1 MRAPEMSQGDM
12 LALHS
17 QLSSIPDTGPP
28 ALNLSSQIFTMR
40 KKLLTMSC
48 NISDKCHVLFQV
60 SLGTAFPSHS
70 PHGLSRLHVSVWS
83 ELNPRV
89 LRSDLVGI
97 RRRPQA
103 QPFCPELP
111 KATPKF
117 CVQGQSSDGNS
128 HGPALPSP
136 PSCQTSSPSFCFP
149 SLNLSHAH
157 LWFFLKDVETIL
169 SRMLHFPKAQMPYV
183 SSTLSPLICPL
194 PCFHFPTS
202 DLVPVLFLFAV
213 YTSEHRLCGPESFC
227 SLWKSGLGTILGRW
241 QTLKNCLLS

>member
-1 MRAPEMSQGDM
+1 MHSKRACGVVPGPLGPTLRRAVCLMRALEMSQGDI

-17 QLSSIPDTGPP
+17 QLSRMPDTGPP
-28 ALNLSSQIFTMR
+28 ALNLSSQSFTMR

-48 NISDKCHVLFQV
+48 NISDNCHVLFQV
-60 SLGTAFPSHS
+60 SLGTSFPSLS

-111 KATPKF
+111 KTTPKF

-128 HGPALPSP
+128 HGPALLGSRRPYWLGSRRQLSQEISP
-136 PSCQTSSPSFCFP
+136 EGRITAVILTDSP
-149 SLNLSHAH
+149 
-157 LWFFLKDVETIL
+157 
-169 SRMLHFPKAQMPYV
+169 
-183 SSTLSPLICPL
+183 
-194 PCFHFPTS
+194 
-202 DLVPVLFLFAV
+202 
-213 YTSEHRLCGPESFC
+213 
-227 SLWKSGLGTILGRW
+227 
-241 QTLKNCLLS
+241 